1 MVSNAMGMAAFNY
14 EMLRKKTVEDT
25 EYWTQTPYSKAVME
39 NINYDYNKEA
49 FTMTLDGIEVNP
61 ADMTL
66 KFTGSKVDLYGEEI
80 TTVPFDYTFSA
91 WDRLKAMLMQT
102 SRLK

>member
-1 MVSNAMGMAAFNY
+1 
-14 EMLRKKTVEDT
+14 MLRKRTVEDA
-25 EYWTQTPYSKAVME
+25 ENWTQMPYGKAVME
-39 NINYDYNKEA
+39 NINYDYNKET

-80 TTVPFDYTFSA
+80 TTVPFDSYLPQH